1 MFTFPIYV
9 LGESTSFYAM
19 LNAVA
24 MIFNQTGFINSVM
37 LTAGLVVLMSVMV
50 SMLTGMGGD
59 KGKNPPVTAAVFFAG
74 MVALSS
80 VKSTVQ
86 VTDVYSGSTVNVSNI
101 PLLISVPSSIFT
113 TGSYKLF
120 QSVETAYGSTNVN
133 YQSVSTSGYV
143 MPLKLLFALRKG
155 VEKSDPYLAASL
167 QQFIIDCIPGSSVN
181 MTAFRDSVD
190 FVEYIFA
197 NSRPSGLTNIY
208 SNSSPQGTAM
218 ACPDAVTVLQN
229 AIDTYM
235 ESAQL
240 RRLINENARERNPTN
255 ASGFAISDVESAY
268 TNTVANAF
276 SSTAVTIPGA
286 VQSAGQFMKN
296 ALFYSTVM
304 DTFKCMDSAG
314 DQSEYTLCNV
324 ILTQG
329 MEHWKTDA
337 AAQGSMFAKMAMP
350 AMIFLQL
357 MFFGFAPLVILY
369 SFFLGAGS
377 VGLYVKFLGFG
388 VWTMSWLPF
397 SAVIQMYI
405 QYNVTDKLAALQ
417 TKAVTIGNYEA
428 FMYDVLSTRLAL
440 ASDLL
445 AATPMV
451 SLALLS
457 GSIYGLSSLA
467 GRWSGRD
474 YMDEKQGAPS
484 LLKTDAAVSVVS
496 GVTGAM
502 LDGKMY
508 SVGMAGMNSGLE
520 ISTGQVFSTALSN
533 AKANVDTSTK
543 TAMTEF
549 GKMIQSAV
557 TAGTSTKDLYQF
569 AKSTGLT
576 ETEGARKAVSKAL
589 EFAKTNNLD
598 ATQTEELR
606 RNAELVG
613 SLTAGGSL
621 GLDVGGLIN
630 KITGKEPGERGLLD
644 AKFRV
649 GGDVGTRGS
658 EAKGSAVSDKVTEG
672 LRYVAGQGLNFSSDQ
687 GIMRT
692 VATNEQTGHAVEKL
706 QSSTFG
712 ENNTKS
718 WKEATQHAQQAQRSF
733 QEMDS
738 RTGTFQT
745 ASKINSEQWT
755 NAILNDRNDV
765 VSKSRAAAEAIR
777 SVIGERGYENLQR
790 SAERAVASNT
800 YEAPLQGKAREAAVD
815 FNVIAM
821 ASQHYPHAMG
831 QKEVVSAIEAAMP
844 GSLAQPHTKP
854 LKGPDMSL
862 EARTTEVARE
872 ASIKA
877 ADGGAR
883 ADKAVPIVSKVD
895 VQNPHS
901 GVPKPSENG
910 PTSRAALQQ
919 GIVGLRSEFETSQG
933 KFKQEYKAAVTDFRN
948 ENPVIDTGGTSAAEM
963 RQEHDA
969 KLKAKTPDGGNSQS
983 TDDRPIMARPMGSD
997 SQQKTTIDNVL
1008 AADSSQ
1014 FSTPV
1019 TGAALPK
1026 GAESQAPS
1034 SMPTGTAATGGQ
1046 SQSDTGRLEGG
1057 LPNNQGSRSLP
1068 EAASPNPLVGAQR
1081 PLGPEPSG
1089 GVPDNRAAP
1098 IQSAITETTPAPPLV
1113 NSGKPTVIGQPAN
1126 SQGSSHGGSGPPVD
1140 AGTPSGREYS
1150 VRSPGREQ

>member
-80 VKSTVQ
+80 IKSTVQ
-86 VTDVYSGSTVNVSNI
+86 VTDVYSGSTVNVANI

-120 QSVETAYGSTNVN
+120 QSVETAYGNTNAS

-143 MPLKLLFALRKG
+143 MPLKLLFSLRKG

-181 MTAFRDSVD
+181 MTAFRDSID
-190 FVEYIFA
+190 YVEYIFA
-197 NSRPSGLTNIY
+197 NSRPSGLTNVY
-208 SNSSPQGTAM
+208 STGAPQGTAM
-218 ACPDAVTVLQN
+218 ACPDAVTSLQN
-229 AIDTYM
+229 SIDTYM
-235 ESAQL
+235 SSAQL

-286 VQSAGQFMKN
+286 VQGAGQFMKN

-314 DQSEYTLCNV
+314 DQSDYTLCNV
-324 ILTQG
+324 MLTQG
-329 MEHWKTDA
+329 MEQWKTDA

-474 YMDEKQGAPS
+474 YMDEKQGSPA
-484 LLKTDAAVSVVS
+484 LLKTDAAVSVAP
-496 GVTGAM
+496 GVTAAM
-502 LDGKMY
+502 RDGKMF

-520 ISTGQVFSTALSN
+520 ISTGQVFQTAMSN
-533 AKANVDTSTK
+533 AKASMETSTK
-543 TAMTEF
+543 TAAAEF

-557 TAGTSTKDLYQF
+557 TAGTSEKDLYQF
-569 AKSTGLT
+569 AKTTGLT
-576 ETEGARKAVSKAL
+576 ETEGAKQAVKKAMD
-589 EFAKTNNLD
+589 FAKTNNLD
-598 ATQTEELR
+598 ASQTEELR
-606 RNAELVG
+606 RNAELYG
-613 SLTAGGSL
+613 SLSAGASV
-621 GLDVGGLIN
+621 GLDVGSLIN
-630 KITGKEPGERGLLD
+630 KLTGTKPGQKGPVSAGFQL
-644 AKFRV
+644 
-649 GGDVGTRGS
+649 GGDVGSRGS
-658 EAKGSAVSDKVTEG
+658 QGKASAVSDKVTEG
-672 LRYVAGQGLNFSSDQ
+672 LRYVAGQGIDFTTDK
-687 GIMRT
+687 GIMRSI
-692 VATNEQTGHAVEKL
+692 ATNEQTGHAVEKMR
-706 QSSTFG
+706 SSTFG

-718 WKEATQHAQQAQRSF
+718 WKEAHQHAQQAQRTV

-738 RTGTFQT
+738 RAGTFQIG
-745 ASKINSEQWT
+745 SKINSEQWT
-755 NAILNDRNDV
+755 NAIWTDRNDV
-765 VSKSRAAAEAIR
+765 VGKSRAAAEAVR
-777 SVIGERGYENLQR
+777 AAIGDQAYENLRR
-790 SAERAVASNT
+790 SAADAVATNT
-800 YEAPLQGKAREAAVD
+800 YEAPLQGDKRNAAVD

-821 ASQHYPHAMG
+821 ASRHYPHAMA
-831 QKEVVSAIEAAMP
+831 QKEVMSAVEAAMP
-844 GSLAQPHTKP
+844 GSLAQPHSKP
-854 LKGPDMSL
+854 VTGPDMAL
-862 EARTTEVARE
+862 VEKTAPIAKE
-872 ASIKA
+872 ASVKA

-883 ADKAVPIVSKVD
+883 AEKAVPIVSKVE

-919 GIVGLRSEFETSQG
+919 GVAGLQAGHEKSQG
-933 KFKQEYKAAVTDFRN
+933 QLRKDYNAAVSDFRGS
-948 ENPVIDTGGTSAAEM
+948 NPVIDTGGTSAAEM
-963 RQEHDA
+963 RKEHDA
-969 KLKAKTPDGGNSQS
+969 EVKAKNPSVGKDTSP
-983 TDDRPIMARPMGSD
+983 DDRPVLACPMGSD
-997 SQQKTTIDNVL
+997 GQERGTISNVL
-1008 AADSSQ
+1008 ATDNSRFA
-1014 FSTPV
+1014 TPV
-1019 TGAALPK
+1019 TG
-1026 GAESQAPS
+1026 GVMSQGTDSTANT
-1034 SMPTGTAATGGQ
+1034 MPTI
-1046 SQSDTGRLEGG
+1046 
-1057 LPNNQGSRSLP
+1057 GS
-1068 EAASPNPLVGAQR
+1068 QR
-1081 PLGPEPSG
+1081 PLGPELSGPNPNSAPVADSGPAKAKSQAATGGAMSPGTDSPVNPMPTVVSQRPLGPERRGPDTTSTPVIGSSSAKQPSQPVNNYKPATEASAPQSPSG
-1089 GVPDNRAAP
+1089 GP
-1098 IQSAITETTPAPPLV
+1098 
-1113 NSGKPTVIGQPAN
+1113 
-1126 SQGSSHGGSGPPVD
+1126 GS
-1140 AGTPSGREYS
+1140 REYA
-1150 VRSPGREQ
+1150 VRSPSREQ